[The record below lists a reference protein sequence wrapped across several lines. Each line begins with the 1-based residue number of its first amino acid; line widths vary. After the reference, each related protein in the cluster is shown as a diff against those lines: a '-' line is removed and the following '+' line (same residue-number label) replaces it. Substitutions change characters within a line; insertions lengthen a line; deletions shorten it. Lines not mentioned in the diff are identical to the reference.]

1 MSESVE
7 HKHTL
12 FEALPLSD
20 KLNPI
25 DSLSALRAAKVD
37 AIIVLDD
44 DPTGTQTV
52 HGVPVLTT
60 WSIEALTKE
69 FEQKTPLF
77 YILTNS
83 RSLTL
88 RESIKLT
95 ETIGNQIK
103 VAAHQTNTRC
113 WIISR
118 GDSTLRGHYPAE
130 VEALQKSLELQNSV
144 QFIIPAFF
152 EGGRYTVNDVHY
164 VAQGEQ
170 LVPAAQTVYARD
182 HVFGYQSSNLIDWV
196 VEKAEGRIHK
206 DNITSLSI
214 STLRTASTGALIA
227 RLNQLENGSICI
239 VNAATY
245 EDLHYFSEAV
255 LQSSVTPVFRTAAS
269 FVASLGGLS
278 PKPLL
283 KKKDVIQEEKKGG
296 LIVVGSYVSTT
307 TAQLKYLLETNTTL
321 SSIEIDIPK
330 VLDIEDP
337 LPLTAKIARQIDL
350 AIGAGQ
356 SVVLFTS
363 RNLVSAKTNL
373 EKQNIGKRVSD
384 FLTNVIRQLEVQP
397 SFLLTKGGI
406 TSSDVATKGLEIKRA
421 LVLGQIIKGVPVWQ
435 LGEETKFPNSVQII
449 FPGNVGEVSS
459 LAEIMGKLSSNP

>member
-1 MSESVE
+1 MD
-7 HKHTL
+7 T
-12 FEALPLSD
+12 
-20 KLNPI
+20 
-25 DSLSALRAAKVD
+25 
-37 AIIVLDD
+37 IIVLDD

-52 HGVPVLTT
+52 HDIPVLTT
-60 WSIEALTKE
+60 WSVEALAKE

-88 RESIKLT
+88 RESITLT
-95 ETIGNQIK
+95 ETIGNHIK
-103 VAAHQTNTRC
+103 AAANQTNTRF
-113 WIISR
+113 WVISR

-130 VEALQKSLELQNSV
+130 VETLQKSLELQNSV

-152 EGGRYTVNDVHY
+152 EGGRYTVNDIHY
-164 VAQGEQ
+164 VEQGEQ
-170 LVPAAQTVYARD
+170 LIPAAQTVYARD

-196 VEKAEGRIHK
+196 VEKTEGRVHQ

-214 STLRTASTGALIA
+214 STLRTASTEALIA
-227 RLNQLENGSICI
+227 TLNRLKNDSICI

-245 EDLHYFSEAV
+245 EDLHYFSQAV

-269 FVASLGGLS
+269 FVASLGGLP

-283 KKKDVIQEEKKGG
+283 KKKDLITDEKKGG
-296 LIVVGSYVSTT
+296 LIVVGSYVDTT
-307 TAQLKYLLETNTTL
+307 TAQLKYLLETTPTL

-330 VLDIEDP
+330 VLELEET
-337 LPLTAKIARQIDL
+337 LPFSTQIASQIDQTI
-350 AIGAGQ
+350 ASGQ

-363 RNLVSAKTNL
+363 RNLVSAQTNL

-384 FLTNVIRQLEVQP
+384 ILTKVIHQLQVQP

-406 TSSDVATKGLEIKRA
+406 TSSDVATKGLGIKKA
-421 LVLGQIIKGVPVWQ
+421 VVLGQIIHGVPVWQ

-449 FPGNVGEVSS
+449 FPGNVGKVSS
-459 LAEIMGKLSSNP
+459 LAEIIGKLSSHP